1 MQRWKAVAVVA
12 IAASFLGAGS
22 AGAQQTISGSL
33 TGAPVVQGGT
43 MNFGAQP
50 VGTTGSAQTETL
62 TAHLFTPTPPLPGG
76 TSVRIVSVTSDTGEF
91 QVTGGTCTPGA
102 LLPDGGTCSVDL
114 AFTPAAAGARA
125 GGLSIRCAVATAVG
139 AISFACDDAV
149 HQFMLLAGLG
159 QAIAQTAVPTLGAVG
174 LTALALLLLA
184 FSLRYLRRR

>member
-91 QVTGGTCTPGA
+91 QVTGGTC
-102 LLPDGGTCSVDL
+102 SVDL